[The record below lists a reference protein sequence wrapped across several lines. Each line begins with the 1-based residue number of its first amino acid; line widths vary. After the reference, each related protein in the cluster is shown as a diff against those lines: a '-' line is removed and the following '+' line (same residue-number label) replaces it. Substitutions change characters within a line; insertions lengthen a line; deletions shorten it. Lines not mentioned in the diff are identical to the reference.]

1 MSKKKQIAFLAL
13 YEPVHEKF
21 ERFCRA
27 RVYGDMD
34 HKDLIN
40 ETLLKAYEK
49 FDTLKSEQAFLSFL
63 FSIAVR
69 VLANSNR
76 KKKEETNMSSGAYA
90 VKDVNSDTSLR
101 TEVAMLYE
109 AMRLMDEKYR
119 ESLILF
125 EITGFSIK
133 EIAEIQATSESNV
146 KQRLRRARLQLKHI
160 LSDSQM
166 VNNRKEVEHAK

>member
-1 MSKKKQIAFLAL
+1 VSKKKQIAFLAL

-101 TEVAMLYE
+101 TEVTMLYE

-160 LSDSQM
+160 LSDAQM